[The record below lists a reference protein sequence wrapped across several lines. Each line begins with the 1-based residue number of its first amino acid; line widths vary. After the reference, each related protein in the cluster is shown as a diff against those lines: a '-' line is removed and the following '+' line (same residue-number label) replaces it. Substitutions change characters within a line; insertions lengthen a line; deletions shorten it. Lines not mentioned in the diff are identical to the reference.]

1 MRCSVF
7 ARRCCN
13 RGRFLIENAPVVATP
28 ALRYPVSLRSGE
40 AARRTRTV
48 FEAVVALV
56 GEGATH
62 FRPGDI
68 ASHLRDAEHPIGAW
82 EIRGEFTKLER
93 MELIEVDPELAVWHL
108 VDGASFSIEE
118 ARKLA

>member
-1 MRCSVF
+1 MRQ
-7 ARRCCN
+7 CCN
-13 RGRFLIENAPVVATP
+13 RGRFLIENAPVSCNPGARH
-28 ALRYPVSLRSGE
+28 LVSLRSGE

-56 GEGATH
+56 GEGASH
-62 FRPGDI
+62 FRPGDV
-68 ASHLRDAEHPIGAW
+68 ASHLREAGSPIGVW
-82 EIRGEFTKLER
+82 EIRGEFTNLER
-93 MELIEVDPELAVWHL
+93 MALIELDPEHAVWHL

>member
-1 MRCSVF
+1 M
-7 ARRCCN
+7 
-13 RGRFLIENAPVVATP
+13 
-28 ALRYPVSLRSGE
+28 SLRSGE

-56 GEGATH
+56 GEGATQ

-68 ASHLRDAEHPIGAW
+68 ATHLRDAEHPIGAW

>member
-1 MRCSVF
+1 M
-7 ARRCCN
+7 
-13 RGRFLIENAPVVATP
+13 
-28 ALRYPVSLRSGE
+28 
-40 AARRTRTV
+40 
-48 FEAVVALV
+48 

-68 ASHLRDAEHPIGAW
+68 ASHLRDEEHPIGAW

-93 MELIEVDPELAVWHL
+93 MELIEVDREFAIWRL
-108 VDGASFSIEE
+108 VDGAEFSIEE

>member
-1 MRCSVF
+1 M
-7 ARRCCN
+7 
-13 RGRFLIENAPVVATP
+13 
-28 ALRYPVSLRSGE
+28 SLRSRE

-108 VDGASFSIEE
+108 VDGESFSIEE

>member
-1 MRCSVF
+1 M
-7 ARRCCN
+7 
-13 RGRFLIENAPVVATP
+13 
-28 ALRYPVSLRSGE
+28 SLRSGE

-62 FRPGDI
+62 FRPGDV
-68 ASHLRDAEHPIGAW
+68 ASHLRDAESPIGAW
-82 EIRGEFTKLER
+82 EIRGEFTNLER
-93 MELIEVDPELAVWHL
+93 MALIELDPELAVWHL